1 MLDDMLSSLSINSTD
16 GVRGNGDKLPVFDD
30 DVSPLV
36 AVVDRILL
44 VFVVVGGLGGDDDE
58 KEDDES
64 S

>member
-1 MLDDMLSSLSINSTD
+1 MVSSLSINSTD
-16 GVRGNGDKLPVFDD
+16 GVRDNGDKLPVFDD

-44 VFVVVGGLGGDDDE
+44 VVVVGGLGGDDDE
-58 KEDDES
+58 KEEDES